1 MASPRATS
9 GFKTKG
15 SRSEIVTP
23 TEFSGSNTLEKY
35 DQGVYV
41 NDVSALVGPATV
53 RMRPNNDFLKVKG
66 GVAVQVTE
74 GAYDDTEAPSPLV
87 WVSGSVGSVYQSSQI
102 PVSFFSQSH
111 PQGGKG
117 SGYTVAP
124 SHFQLDNDFGQPDT
138 YQDGTAYEETT
149 EEVNPLTVI
158 ETSPFELVVP
168 FHVVNAADQTSM
180 DGLIDAQDT
189 RKKIERDLEIPFP
202 IRGTWA
208 DLGASDTY
216 RRSPLLADQAEA
228 LSVRGLAGGG
238 LRGTDAFLDEGDEFG
253 LDDILGLDPLLLAS
267 GSSSPEGFVK
277 PPTAAV
283 TPFSEAADRELTS
296 AELGAGD
303 VEMRALVLSL
313 TGSRNFPTHD
323 YLSRGHV
330 SLSHGYDY
338 DIGDSR
344 IDSRAFGGLLK

>member
-1 MASPRATS
+1 MASPRVTS

-15 SRSEIVTP
+15 SRAEIVTP

-41 NDVSALVGPATV
+41 NDVSALFGPATA

-66 GVAVQVTE
+66 GVSVQMTE
-74 GAYDDTEAPSPLV
+74 GAYDDTEAASPLV

-102 PVSFFSQSH
+102 PVNFFSQTR
-111 PQGGKG
+111 PAGVKG

-180 DGLIDAQDT
+180 DGLIDIQDT
-189 RKKIERDLEIPFP
+189 RKRIERDLEIPFP
-202 IRGTWA
+202 IRGTWG

-216 RRSPLLADQAEA
+216 RRSPLLSDQAEA
-228 LSVRGLAGGG
+228 LSVRRLSNGG

-253 LDDILGLDPLLLAS
+253 LDDILGVDPLLLIS
-267 GSSSPEGFVK
+267 GSRSPEGFVK

-283 TPFSEAADRELTS
+283 TPFTEAFDRELTS
-296 AELGAGD
+296 SELGSGD

-323 YLSRGHV
+323 YLSRSHV

>member
-1 MASPRATS
+1 
-9 GFKTKG
+9 
-15 SRSEIVTP
+15 
-23 TEFSGSNTLEKY
+23 
-35 DQGVYV
+35 
-41 NDVSALVGPATV
+41 
-53 RMRPNNDFLKVKG
+53 MRPNNDFLKVKN
-66 GVAVQVTE
+66 GVPVQVTE
-74 GAYDDTEAPSPLV
+74 GLFDDTESPSPLV

-102 PVSFFSQSH
+102 PVSFFGKSH

-138 YQDGTAYEETT
+138 YQDGTSFEETT
-149 EEVNPLTVI
+149 TEINPLTVI
-158 ETSPFELVVP
+158 ETDPFELIVP

-180 DGLIDAQDT
+180 DGLIDVQDT

-216 RRSPLLADQAEA
+216 RRSPLLSDQAEV
-228 LSVRGLAGGG
+228 LSVRVLAEGG

-253 LDDILGLDPLLLAS
+253 LDEILGVDPLLLVS
-267 GSSSPEGFVK
+267 GSSSPEGYVK

-283 TPFSEAADRELTS
+283 TPYVERQDRELTS
-296 AELGAGD
+296 EELGAGD
-303 VEMRALVLSL
+303 TEMRDVVLALS
-313 TGSRNFPTHD
+313 GSRSFPTHD
-323 YLSRGHV
+323 YLSLKHV